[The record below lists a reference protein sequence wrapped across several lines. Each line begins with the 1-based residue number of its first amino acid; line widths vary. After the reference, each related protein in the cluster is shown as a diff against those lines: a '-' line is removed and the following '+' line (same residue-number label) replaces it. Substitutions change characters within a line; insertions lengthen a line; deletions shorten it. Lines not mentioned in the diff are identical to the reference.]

1 MPEAFKHSLPPM
13 PEVNTRHRQERE
25 AGTHTGWKWWRF
37 RKGWIMRHPLCADCD
52 RLAQCVHHVVPR
64 HAAPER
70 MYDESNLVSLCN
82 ACHEARHNHP
92 NSKDLR
98 H

>member
-1 MPEAFKHSLPPM
+1 
-13 PEVNTRHRQERE
+13 
-25 AGTHTGWKWWRF
+25 
-37 RKGWIMRHPLCADCD
+37 MRHPLCADCD